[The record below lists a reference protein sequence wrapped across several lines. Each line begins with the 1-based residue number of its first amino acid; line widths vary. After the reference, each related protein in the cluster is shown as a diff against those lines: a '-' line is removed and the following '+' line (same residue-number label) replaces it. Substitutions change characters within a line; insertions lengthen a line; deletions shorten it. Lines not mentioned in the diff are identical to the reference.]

1 MAKPISFSLDLSS
14 LDNTPANREELKKII
29 AQIEEIDALK
39 RELGIA
45 GQTDYHGV
53 SAEQLKN
60 CLASFEE
67 QAKAELAQTEL
78 LSQTDGSREKIL
90 ELTEEVAYL
99 KGQLAGMLQTA
110 PAPVQTDIQTMI
122 SAVSD
127 DMNELKRSIASMQA
141 AERAEQQ
148 SRDAQLLQRL
158 LRSVGGEEETAFTGV
173 NLAAVEYLRADT
185 PDNLSSLLTEV
196 ERVLNKA
203 AEKAEDGK
211 IRSSRALV
219 AGVKRRLRPV
229 MLTGSRALAQ
239 LRRYHGNLLRSTTD
253 LFRVENVF
261 ATFESLGRHF
271 TEQDLTAVIREKIVV
286 FGDETMLSSDHEVC
300 ALLSARVLALDATDG
315 EIEALKT
322 ELTAFPLSAVLRF
335 DVENYEPR
343 NHKEGGELSSAQ
355 TVSADE
361 ITTLKAELAALRESL
376 QSAEQLPTQKEEE
389 LRALKEEIATLRKQ
403 LSAEN
408 AERTAEQ
415 PLTEGEQAATAQP
428 DAQPTASQPA
438 QTETAADFAQ
448 TQNLQGEE
456 PVPQAA
462 PLPEENL
469 KEQDGVLYFDDEEDF
484 VTEVPTFEESAWEDP
499 APLSAVEEQAPL
511 EAKPAKKREP
521 KPRKT
526 VEVRPIARQKAP
538 FATKQVKITATSAI
552 SEELQKKIDELDG

>member
-1 MAKPISFSLDLSS
+1 MRVFPPCALFGRRPMAKPISFSLDLSS

-110 PAPVQTDIQTMI
+110 PAPAQTDIQTMI

-203 AEKAEDGK
+203 AEKA
-211 IRSSRALV
+211 
-219 AGVKRRLRPV
+219 
-229 MLTGSRALAQ
+229 
-239 LRRYHGNLLRSTTD
+239 
-253 LFRVENVF
+253 
-261 ATFESLGRHF
+261 
-271 TEQDLTAVIREKIVV
+271 
-286 FGDETMLSSDHEVC
+286 
-300 ALLSARVLALDATDG
+300 
-315 EIEALKT
+315 
-322 ELTAFPLSAVLRF
+322 
-335 DVENYEPR
+335 
-343 NHKEGGELSSAQ
+343 
-355 TVSADE
+355 
-361 ITTLKAELAALRESL
+361 
-376 QSAEQLPTQKEEE
+376 
-389 LRALKEEIATLRKQ
+389 
-403 LSAEN
+403 
-408 AERTAEQ
+408 
-415 PLTEGEQAATAQP
+415 
-428 DAQPTASQPA
+428 
-438 QTETAADFAQ
+438 
-448 TQNLQGEE
+448 
-456 PVPQAA
+456 
-462 PLPEENL
+462 
-469 KEQDGVLYFDDEEDF
+469 
-484 VTEVPTFEESAWEDP
+484 
-499 APLSAVEEQAPL
+499 
-511 EAKPAKKREP
+511 
-521 KPRKT
+521 
-526 VEVRPIARQKAP
+526 
-538 FATKQVKITATSAI
+538 
-552 SEELQKKIDELDG
+552 